1 MTGPAT
7 VAIRR
12 AAARLPS
19 FRNRLTGPTGRVV
32 GTTVTAP
39 GSVHAGVPARA
50 SRGGWAM

>member
-19 FRNRLTGPTGRVV
+19 FRKRLTSPTGRAV

-39 GSVHAGVPARA
+39 GSVHVDVSARA
-50 SRGGWAM
+50 SRGG